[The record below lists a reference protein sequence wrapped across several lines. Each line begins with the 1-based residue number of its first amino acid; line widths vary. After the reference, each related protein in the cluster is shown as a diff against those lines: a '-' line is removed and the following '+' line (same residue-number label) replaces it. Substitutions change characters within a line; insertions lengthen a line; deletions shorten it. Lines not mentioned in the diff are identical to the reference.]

1 MPIIVEKSL
10 NECHVELNKFLS
22 TRMLN
27 KKKFD
32 SVEFHELLNIAT
44 RLRIIA
50 NESMDE
56 LLAVKHAMRKLA
68 K

>member
-1 MPIIVEKSL
+1 MVVEKSL
-10 NECHVELNKFLS
+10 NETHVELNKFLS
-22 TRMLN
+22 TEMLN
-27 KKKFD
+27 KEKYS
-32 SVEFHELLNIAT
+32 SVEFHELLGIAT
-44 RLRIIA
+44 RLRTIA